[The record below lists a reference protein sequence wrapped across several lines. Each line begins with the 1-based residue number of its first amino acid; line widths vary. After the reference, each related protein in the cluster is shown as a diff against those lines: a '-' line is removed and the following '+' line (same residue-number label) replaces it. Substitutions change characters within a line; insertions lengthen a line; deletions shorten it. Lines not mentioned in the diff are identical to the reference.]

1 MKNQPTQT
9 QPQDNQQPTP
19 KTSNKKAN
27 FLQVVKF
34 TLFSISAGIIQ
45 LGLCELL
52 ILCGLKDK
60 LYWIAYVISLAAS
73 VIWNFT
79 FNRKF
84 TFKSSNNIP
93 VAMILAGLFYAP
105 FAPLSTLWSN
115 ALVVQAGWPE
125 LLVTAFTMVINFV
138 LEFLWQKFVVF
149 NDKVIDFITRKNK
162 NKPQQQDQPITK
174 QNNNQTEVE
183 KPNQTEKTS
192 TKSSKKSTTK

>member
-1 MKNQPTQT
+1 MKDQPTQT
-9 QPQDNQQPTP
+9 QPQDNQQQIQ

-34 TLFSISAGIIQ
+34 TLFSISAGVIQ

-125 LLVTAFTMVINFV
+125 ILVTAFTMVINFV

-162 NKPQQQDQPITK
+162 NKPQQQDQPITE

-183 KPNQTEKTS
+183 KPSQVEKTS
-192 TKSSKKSTTK
+192 TKSSKNSTTK

>member
-1 MKNQPTQT
+1 MKDQPTQT
-9 QPQDNQQPTP
+9 QPQNNPQPTP

-34 TLFSISAGIIQ
+34 TLFSISAGVIQ

-162 NKPQQQDQPITK
+162 NKPQQQDQPITE

-183 KPNQTEKTS
+183 KPSQVEKTS
-192 TKSSKKSTTK
+192 TKSSKNSTTK

>member
-1 MKNQPTQT
+1 MKDKTTQPTNPTEQT
-9 QPQDNQQPTP
+9 T
-19 KTSNKKAN
+19 TSNKKAN
-27 FLQVVKF
+27 FLHVVKF

-45 LGLCELL
+45 IGLSELF

-60 LYWIAYVISLAAS
+60 LYWIGYVISLAAS
-73 VIWNFT
+73 VVWNFT

-93 VAMILAGLFYAP
+93 VAMTLAALFYVP

-115 ALVVQAGWPE
+115 ALVTQAGWPE

-149 NDKVIDFITRKNK
+149 NDKVINFITRKNK
-162 NKPQQQDQPITK
+162 TAQPVQQPTQTTTDSQDTTD
-174 QNNNQTEVE
+174 NQ
-183 KPNQTEKTS
+183 
-192 TKSSKKSTTK
+192 

>member
-34 TLFSISAGIIQ
+34 TLFSISAGVIQ

-162 NKPQQQDQPITK
+162 NKPQQQDQPITE

-183 KPNQTEKTS
+183 KPNQVEKTS
-192 TKSSKKSTTK
+192 TKSSKNSTTK

>member
-1 MKNQPTQT
+1 MKNKPTQT
-9 QPQDNQQPTP
+9 QPQENLQQPP
-19 KTSNKKAN
+19 QTSSKKAN

-34 TLFSISAGIIQ
+34 TLFSISAGVIQ

-60 LYWIAYVISLAAS
+60 LYWIAYVVSLAAS

-93 VAMILAGLFYAP
+93 VAMVLAGLFYAP

-125 LLVTAFTMVINFV
+125 LLVTAFTMVINFA

-162 NKPQQQDQPITK
+162 NKPQQQNQTQIEE
-174 QNNNQTEVE
+174 NHNQTEAL
-183 KPNQTEKTS
+183 NQLEKTS
-192 TKSSKKSTTK
+192 TPTKSSKKSTTK